1 MGSACSKIKQM
12 KDVKKIL
19 LFHHALLDDMAKLKS
34 NKLGRKKLR
43 QALSLEVT
51 RKYRCVRRIHEA
63 TGVGRRLQDKP
74 FHKKKR
80 LLEKSKAMQA
90 AVQLFL
96 ERDDNSRMSSSKKD
110 HVHSKQIRFLLHSL
124 KPLHKKYLSEMELKV
139 SLAYFC
145 RKRPIHICKPTLKD
159 RDVCVCKQCENF
171 TLKLETLSR
180 EKIVLSR
187 DPVDF
192 TALLVCDTNNQ
203 DCMYS
208 NYKKCA
214 RKAKISDC
222 DVIDK
227 VVEWWEWNNVNH
239 TYTAKDGG
247 MKSTRRTQKV
257 RNTTSLK
264 ALITSTNTCF
274 SSMKKHLYRVYHKYA
289 TIASLKNIFN
299 VYIFKRKKRN
309 RTKTFLVYKSVC
321 Q

>member
-1 MGSACSKIKQM
+1 MGSACSKIKQK
-12 KDVKKIL
+12 KDVKKTL

-51 RKYRCVRRIHEA
+51 RKYRCVRRIRES

-171 TLKLETLSR
+171 TLKLETLSH

-214 RKAKISDC
+214 RKAKISDR

-247 MKSTRRTQKV
+247 MKSTRRTQKI
-257 RNTTSLK
+257 RKTTSLK

-289 TIASLKNIFN
+289 TIASLKNSLGDDSALLHFDFSEN
-299 VYIFKRKKRN
+299 WNCKYV
-309 RTKTFLVYKSVC
+309 
-321 Q
+321 